1 MMENFKNELSAQW
14 FERAKKV
21 IPGGVNSPVRAFKA
35 VGCDPIFVERGEGAY
50 LYDVDGNRYIDYIQS
65 WGPMIFGHAPH
76 WLTEGFDAVL
86 AKGTSYG
93 VPTPL
98 EVEMAELICELV
110 PPVEMVRMVNS
121 GTEATMS
128 ALRLARGYTGR
139 NKIVKFEGC
148 YHGHSDAL
156 LVKSGS
162 GTLTYGVP
170 TSPGVPEDVV
180 KDTLVLTYNDI
191 PAIEALFAQQGSEI
205 ACVILEPVA
214 GNMGVIAATQAFVE
228 ALRRL
233 CTAHGALLIF
243 DEVITGFR
251 LGLSGA
257 YGRYGVAADL
267 TCFGKII
274 GGGLPVGAYGGKREI
289 MSMVSPLGGVYQAGT
304 LSGNPLAMYMGYQ
317 VLTALKADQEIYLR
331 IEENARKLEE
341 GMRRIVA
348 EGQYPLSVVREG
360 GMVCLFF
367 TPEPP
372 KDYQGVAACDT
383 VAYGQFFRG
392 LLERGVLFPPAQ
404 YEGLFL
410 SAAHGDPEIHET
422 LVAIKEVLGACSFVT
437 HSQNL

>member
-1 MMENFKNELSAQW
+1 MKNYKHASSELW
-14 FERAKKV
+14 FERAQKV
-21 IPGGVNSPVRAFKA
+21 IPGGVNSPVRAFKS
-35 VGCDPIFVERGEGAY
+35 VGCNPIFVARGEGAY

-76 WLTEGFDAVL
+76 WLTEGFGEVL
-86 AKGTSYG
+86 ARGTSYG

-110 PPVEMVRMVNS
+110 PSVEMVRMVNS

-128 ALRLARGYTGR
+128 ALRLARAYTGR
-139 NKIVKFEGC
+139 TKIVKFEGC

-180 KDTLVLTYNDI
+180 KDTLVLSYNDI
-191 PAIEALFAQQGSEI
+191 GAVTELFEQQGQQI
-205 ACVILEPVA
+205 ATVILEPIA
-214 GNMGVIAATQAFVE
+214 GNMGVVAATQAFVE
-228 ALRRL
+228 TLRAL
-233 CTAHGALLIF
+233 CTQYGALLIF

-251 LGLSGA
+251 IGLQGA
-257 YGRYGVAADL
+257 YGRYGVSADL
-267 TCFGKII
+267 TCYGKII

-289 MSMVSPLGGVYQAGT
+289 MSQVSPLGGVYQAGT

-317 VLTALKADQEIYLR
+317 VMSALKADPDIYRR
-331 IEENARKLEE
+331 IEAQATVLEM
-341 GMRRIVA
+341 GISQLIKK
-348 EGQYPLSVVREG
+348 GDYPLCVVREA

-367 TPEPP
+367 TDKAPM
-372 KDYQGVAACDT
+372 DYKGVALCDNDR
-383 VAYGQFFRG
+383 YGQFFRA
-392 LLERGVLFPPAQ
+392 LLARGILFPPAQ

-410 SAAHGDPEIHET
+410 SAAHGNGEIEIT
-422 LVAIKEVLGACSFVT
+422 LTAIKEALAEIYA
-437 HSQNL
+437 